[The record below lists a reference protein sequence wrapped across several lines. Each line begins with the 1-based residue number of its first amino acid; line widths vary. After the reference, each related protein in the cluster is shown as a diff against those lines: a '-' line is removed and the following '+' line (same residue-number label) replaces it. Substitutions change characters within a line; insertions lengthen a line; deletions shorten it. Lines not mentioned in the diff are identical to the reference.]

1 MLPPWNASVSP
12 PEPSQLNLPSDLARP
27 SPAPSSSSSRTLSTS
42 LESPD
47 IRRIPFPLYDD
58 LEDPFRAPS
67 NLEDYNG
74 FARRRRDSFA
84 ASSDERPLS
93 TRTQPNLWDPAVAE
107 ATHESLMTNRN
118 LQYIKVYDA
127 HRNLQSRFQAAQ
139 QAYGELQVRY
149 DTLNAAYSALVAAVS
164 DRHSAPPCTH
174 PASTE
179 PSTTLVPSS
188 TSTDHLRILVQS
200 DYPKI
205 NYWTESDYRKED
217 KRRQN
222 EKGKATMSDAKGQR
236 GSKRLAEDDENV
248 MFWLIEDE
256 NGDSIP
262 GKRAKAAYDQARKIW
277 RYLDNLGRLP
287 ECWNDADALVSSYY
301 TGEMRRFFPELQ
313 LCERDYKAHRIAT
326 LIFPNFIKRR
336 DVKIKEEIKED
347 SDVTDTAA
355 AAVVAGEKRAAS
367 EAPDDEPAPKRTTA
381 SGRKTSSKSKPKLK
395 TTKTSAKPS
404 LPAPAAPSAAP
415 GPVSAASVSLPPAPA
430 PATTEPAPPLPPAA
444 ASQPAP
450 PSQPALPSH
459 PTPPSQLALPS
470 HPAPPSHPAQ
480 PILVSAPPATTL
492 VSVAPA
498 GTLSMG
504 NDANFAPAINNT
516 DTAGPPTAT
525 GPIPVT
531 PQVTA
536 PAAGKSTVEN
546 PLAFLGDPKGPTTR
560 ADFVAG
566 TSAGPVKKKTGAR
579 SNKTDQQSGDAR
591 GLCLQDYIRA
601 HGCGKSVA
609 PQQNKPKRIQLP
621 NNRVFSKLW
630 YNTSIERFR
639 SAFPLQVFMSCAS
652 YDK

>member
-42 LESPD
+42 LQSPD

-74 FARRRRDSFA
+74 FSRRRRDSLA
-84 ASSDERPLS
+84 ASSEERPLS
-93 TRTQPNLWDPAVAE
+93 THTQPNLWDPVVAE

-164 DRHSAPPCTH
+164 DRLSAPPCTH

-179 PSTTLVPSS
+179 SSTALVPSS

-236 GSKRLAEDDENV
+236 GSKRLAEEDENV
-248 MFWLIEDE
+248 MFWFIEDE

-262 GKRAKAAYDQARKIW
+262 VTILAKCGASSQSSSCVNATIKRT
-277 RYLDNLGRLP
+277 
-287 ECWNDADALVSSYY
+287 AL
-301 TGEMRRFFPELQ
+301 RP
-313 LCERDYKAHRIAT
+313 

-347 SDVTDTAA
+347 SDVMNTAA

-367 EAPDDEPAPKRTTA
+367 ETPDDEPAPKRTAA
-381 SGRKTSSKSKPKLK
+381 SGRKPT
-395 TTKTSAKPS
+395 
-404 LPAPAAPSAAP
+404 PAALSAAP
-415 GPVSAASVSLPPAPA
+415 EPVSAAPVSLPPAPA

-444 ASQPAP
+444 PSQPAP

-459 PTPPSQLALPS
+459 PTPPS
-470 HPAPPSHPAQ
+470 HPAH
-480 PILVSAPPATTL
+480 PILVSTPPATTL

-504 NDANFAPAINNT
+504 NDPNLAPAINNT

-536 PAAGKSTVEN
+536 LAAGKSTVEN

-566 TSAGPVKKKTGAR
+566 TSAGPVKKKPGAR
-579 SNKTDQQSGDAR
+579 SNKMDQQSGDGTKPVILHKSNAKTAR
-591 GLCLQDYIRA
+591 GLCLHDYIHA
-601 HGCGKSVA
+601 HGSVA
-609 PQQNKPKRIQLP
+609 KPVFDTYFGSLP
-621 NNRVFSKLW
+621 PADLKMW
-630 YNTSIERFR
+630 EER
-639 SAFPLQVFMSCAS
+639 SAAAKQAEKNSAAQ
-652 YDK
+652 